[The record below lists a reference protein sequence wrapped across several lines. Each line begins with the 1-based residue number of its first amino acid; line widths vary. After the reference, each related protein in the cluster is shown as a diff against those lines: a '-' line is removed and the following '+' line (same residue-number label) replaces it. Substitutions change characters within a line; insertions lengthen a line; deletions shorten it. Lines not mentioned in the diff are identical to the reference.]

1 MPKCAPPARSPP
13 GTLLVTSLFVLA
25 SAAAPGCRDSTAGG
39 VRPKDASADV
49 TDSAAHDAVTEVYC
63 PADGPGGGVCP
74 INFCGYI
81 KSSATLGVTET
92 AQAGADSLCN
102 QGRICLATQVVAS
115 GDAIQLSCQSPQAG
129 GLAYGAACSKDTAS
143 TQRCKDDS
151 LCIAGP
157 GGSGAT
163 FCTTLCRIDAD
174 CPAGSACLEYPQPLP
189 NNSNAMVGEC
199 TPVTSIPG
207 TICTSE
213 GACPAGQGCVLYG
226 ARTMVRTCKAGGTK
240 SLGEACTAP
249 AQCRSGEC
257 YDRNFGIGSTAN
269 RALCSGVCARNSDCG
284 MNQRCVVEVVGNNGT
299 IDDPLDDVAVGYCRS
314 LFSATIGSACQNS
327 NDCVTQ
333 GKGADTCD
341 PNYGVC
347 YKASAVI
354 GGSCAADDGCG
365 LGQTCALGPT
375 FARGACVLQGCAP
388 AGATGHDVCP
398 GASSTCSQRM
408 SDEPLYRCYEGC
420 ATAGGCSRQADNYF
434 CAPAQTGQSISI
446 CLSR

>member
-1 MPKCAPPARSPP
+1 M
-13 GTLLVTSLFVLA
+13 
-25 SAAAPGCRDSTAGG
+25 
-39 VRPKDASADV
+39 
-49 TDSAAHDAVTEVYC
+49 
-63 PADGPGGGVCP
+63 
-74 INFCGYI
+74 
-81 KSSATLGVTET
+81 
-92 AQAGADSLCN
+92 
-102 QGRICLATQVVAS
+102 
-115 GDAIQLSCQSPQAG
+115 
-129 GLAYGAACSKDTAS
+129 AYGAACSKDTAS

-174 CPAGSACLEYPQPLP
+174 CPTGSACLEYPQPLP
-189 NNSNAMVGEC
+189 NNSNALVGEC
-199 TPVTSIPG
+199 TPVTLIPG

-226 ARTMVRTCKAGGTK
+226 ARTTVRTCKAGAGTK

-269 RALCSGVCARNSDCG
+269 RALCSGVCARNSDCA

-299 IDDPLDDVAVGYCRS
+299 IDDPLDDVVVGDCRS
-314 LFSATIGSACQNS
+314 LFSATIGSGVPEQQRLR
-327 NDCVTQ
+327 DPGQ
-333 GKGADTCD
+333 GRRHLRPDLRHLLQGERGHRR
-341 PNYGVC
+341 PVC
-347 YKASAVI
+347 RRR
-354 GGSCAADDGCG
+354 C
-365 LGQTCALGPT
+365 LRPGPDLRARPA
-375 FARGACVLQGCAP
+375 FARGACVLQGCATR
-388 AGATGHDVCP
+388 GRDRRRRLP
-398 GASSTCSQRM
+398 GRGSTCASGM